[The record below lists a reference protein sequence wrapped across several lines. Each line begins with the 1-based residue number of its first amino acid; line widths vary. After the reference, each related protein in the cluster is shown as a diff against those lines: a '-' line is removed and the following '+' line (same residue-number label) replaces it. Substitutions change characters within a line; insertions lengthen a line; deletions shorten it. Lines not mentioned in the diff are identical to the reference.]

1 MQTDLKIFKQ
11 TPNGETSGIMLFI
24 ALECIKNNK
33 SKKKQATREIKKKK
47 KTKCGKKQQKQEQVL
62 VGI

>member
-11 TPNGETSGIMLFI
+11 TPNGETSGITLFI

-47 KTKCGKKQQKQEQVL
+47 TKCGKKQQKQEQVL